1 MLVQE
6 VDNFPLYDFST
17 STKFLVGN
25 VTSIHVSY
33 NILGY
38 IPIVLY
44 YWYYESLHFVEI
56 KLQTEPNADPHATA
70 VKVTTIGY
78 T

>member
-1 MLVQE
+1 ML
-6 VDNFPLYDFST
+6 PAYMYSH
-17 STKFLVGN
+17 
-25 VTSIHVSY
+25 I
-33 NILGY
+33 
-38 IPIVLY
+38 Y

-78 T
+78 TWFDLYGDTDNTNLLCCPGQDTGQKPTETWLLL